1 MTGAGAL
8 YLHAR
13 REPGRRAP
21 AAGGYYIALRRRAQ
35 RSATPPTLRLVHP
48 EPRPSPRP
56 APSDAVRERFET
68 LARRWKAETRF
79 ESSSTKLFLHPAYQQ
94 IIGMG
99 RDVVPLLLASLAR
112 GPDHWSWALQAI
124 TGADP
129 VPPEARGNLRQMAA
143 AWLDWARRA
152 GLA

>member
-1 MTGAGAL
+1 MTRTAAPYLQAARGAS
-8 YLHAR
+8 
-13 REPGRRAP
+13 RRAP
-21 AAGGYYIALRRRAQ
+21 PAGGYYIALRRRAQ
-35 RSATPPTLRLVHP
+35 RTTLAPTLRLVHP
-48 EPRPSPRP
+48 EPRRP
-56 APSDAVRERFET
+56 LPPGDAVRARFGA

-99 RDVVPLLLASLAR
+99 REVVPLLLESLAR
-112 GPDHWSWALQAI
+112 APDHWTWALKAI
-124 TGADP
+124 TGVDP